1 MTGDE
6 IFNRI
11 ATSIAR
17 QSAMTTIGAELIEAL
32 PGLVVIALPHAD
44 HLLQQNSFVHGGVI
58 GMIADSAAGYAALTM
73 MPADKTVLTSEY
85 KINLLAPAI
94 GERFVA
100 EGRVVRAGKRVFVA
114 MADVF
119 AETGAARKAIAVL
132 LGTMMV
138 VDKVAGMVD

>member
-1 MTGDE
+1 MNQSE
-6 IFNRI
+6 IFERI
-11 ATSIAR
+11 STSFSR
-17 QSAMTTIGAELIEAL
+17 QSAMSTIGAELTEAL
-32 PGLVVIALPHAD
+32 PGRVVITLPHAD
-44 HLLQQNSFVHGGVI
+44 HLLQQNSFIHGGVI

-73 MPADKTVLTSEY
+73 MPAGKTVLTCEY
-85 KINLLAPAI
+85 KINLLAPAV

-100 EGRVVRAGKRVFVA
+100 KGRVVRAGNRVFVA

-138 VDKVAGMVD
+138 VDKAPGMVD